1 MDLNALNQNGA
12 GSTAV
17 VASPVVPIPESPK
30 PQPARERPKQDVVE
44 LTRANRVK
52 AAENPLIARHNR
64 NVRSGS
70 RVFHDEATNQFV
82 IQIVN
87 NQNEVIRQL
96 PEEQALRIAAK
107 FREVTGLIFDQS
119 I

>member
-12 GSTAV
+12 GSAV
-17 VASPVVPIPESPK
+17 VASPVVPVPESPK
-30 PQPARERPKQDVVE
+30 PQSAKERPKWDVVE
-44 LTRANRVK
+44 LTSANRVK
-52 AAENPLIARHNR
+52 AAENPLIIRNSQ

-70 RVFHDEATNQFV
+70 RVYHDEATNQFV

-87 NQNEVIRQL
+87 DQNEVIRQL